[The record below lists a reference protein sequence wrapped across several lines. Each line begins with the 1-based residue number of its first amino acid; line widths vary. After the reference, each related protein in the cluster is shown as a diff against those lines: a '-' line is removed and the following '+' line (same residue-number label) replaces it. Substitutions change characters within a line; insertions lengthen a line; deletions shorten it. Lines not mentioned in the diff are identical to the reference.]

1 MSAVFVQNMVKCS
14 HCYRLKATIW
24 PADLRHMLE
33 KGFYYMPDESSA
45 LDQSCSRVFERR
57 LLTFLL
63 VEDYGDQQGS
73 HAGSTD
79 IHIFCL

>member
-1 MSAVFVQNMVKCS
+1 
-14 HCYRLKATIW
+14 
-24 PADLRHMLE
+24 
-33 KGFYYMPDESSA
+33 MPDESSA

-63 VEDYGDQQGS
+63 VEDYRDQQGS

-79 IHIFCL
+79 IHIFLSSTEAMLLLVSRLAPCKMYGMTMGIFLLT